1 MYDTRRAAASINFY
15 NMSYG
20 EVIDIFEN
28 LEFKSLSD
36 YVRLAESY
44 MSFCKW
50 KKFQNTVRL
59 IISHLEI
66 LVCVHEDFRFEIM
79 YWKYKSATGYAQQKS
94 IAKAKEAFEDIL
106 KILPDDYYR
115 HLNHKIYM
123 HAGIFYGKQ
132 MNMDKAEKFFNMS
145 WELSKKFY
153 QNHPLR
159 SEKRVISVRKD
170 FEAEFCHNKG
180 AVLADAYQ
188 CEKAEELL
196 LQSLEIKLEL
206 LGKDSIHPDIGLR
219 YHALGNVYLGLML
232 LQKAIEYQ
240 EKAMEHFKSSPHNN
254 LVR

>member
-1 MYDTRRAAASINFY
+1 
-15 NMSYG
+15 
-20 EVIDIFEN
+20 
-28 LEFKSLSD
+28 
-36 YVRLAESY
+36 
-44 MSFCKW
+44 
-50 KKFQNTVRL
+50 
-59 IISHLEI
+59 
-66 LVCVHEDFRFEIM
+66 
-79 YWKYKSATGYAQQKS
+79 
-94 IAKAKEAFEDIL
+94 
-106 KILPDDYYR
+106 
-115 HLNHKIYM
+115 M